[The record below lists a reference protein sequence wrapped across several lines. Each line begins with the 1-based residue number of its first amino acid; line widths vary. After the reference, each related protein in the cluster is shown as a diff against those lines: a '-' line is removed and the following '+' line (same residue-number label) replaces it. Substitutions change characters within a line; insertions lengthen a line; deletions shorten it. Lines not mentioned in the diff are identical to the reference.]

1 MMFYNGFN
9 LLVDAVAVM
18 ATAFITYRYA
28 LRKGFMLGMTAEAQA
43 NPYIDLDNHWEGVVH
58 DHSNH

>member
-9 LLVDAVAVM
+9 LLVDMVAVM
-18 ATAFITYRYA
+18 ATMFITSRYA
-28 LRKGFMLGMTAEAQA
+28 LRKGFMLGMSAEAET
-43 NPYIDLDNHWEGVVH
+43 NYTSLDKHWEGVVH

>member
-1 MMFYNGFN
+1 MFYNGFN

-28 LRKGFMLGMTAEAQA
+28 IQKGFMLGMSAEAEA
-43 NPYIDLDNHWEGVVH
+43 NPYTDLDTHWEGVIK
-58 DHSNH
+58 

>member
-1 MMFYNGFN
+1 MFYNGFN

-28 LRKGFMLGMTAEAQA
+28 LQKGFMLGMTAEAEA
-43 NPYIDLDNHWEGVVH
+43 NPYIDLDTHWEGAIR
-58 DHSNH
+58 D